1 MRLRVLTWHVHG
13 SYLYYLSHVP
23 HELYVPVREGRP
35 PGYVGLPPGGFPWPE
50 NLHEIPAEQV
60 PALEL
65 DAVLSQTHD
74 QWLVERDRLLSP
86 VQRRLPRLHVEHD
99 PPREHPVD
107 QRHPVDDP
115 EALLVHVTHFNELMW
130 DSGATPTRVVEHG
143 VAVPED
149 VRWTGELD
157 RGLVLVNDLPTR
169 GRRLGADIYRRV
181 RAEIPLDLV
190 GMGSEDEPG
199 GLGEVPHDELP
210 EFAARYRFLF
220 NPIRYTSLGLA
231 VLEAMAVGL
240 PVVAVAAT
248 EHAVAVRDGVNGYA
262 ETSVDRLVARMRGL
276 LADHD
281 EARRLGEAARST
293 ARERHSVERFARDW
307 DEALRTAAGAYVTGP
322 ASPARGSFARASSAA
337 SASFSTTM

>member
-240 PVVAVAAT
+240 PVIGSDVAGIRQLLPHWLLFDPAAPASLLERCRVLFDDVAYRRAAA
-248 EHAVAVRDGVNGYA
+248 HGSSKVREFTADVLSPRRRA
-262 ETSVDRLVARMRGL
+262 L
-276 LADHD
+276 LA
-281 EARRLGEAARST
+281 ELRQLALAPLEPQRAAP
-293 ARERHSVERFARDW
+293 
-307 DEALRTAAGAYVTGP
+307 ALRPAAALSDYPG
-322 ASPARGSFARASSAA
+322 
-337 SASFSTTM
+337 

>member
-1 MRLRVLTWHVHG
+1 MTRLRILTWHVHG

-23 HELYVPVREGRP
+23 HDLFVPVRDGRP

-50 NLHEIPAEQV
+50 NLHEVPAEDV
-60 PALEL
+60 PGLEL

-86 VQRRLPRLHVEHD
+86 GQRELPRLHVEHD

-115 EALLVHVTHFNELMW
+115 AALLVHVTHFNDLMW
-130 DSGATPTRVVEHG
+130 DSGRTPTRVVEHG

-149 VRWTGELD
+149 VRWTGELE
-157 RGLVLVNDLPTR
+157 RGLVLVNDLDTR
-169 GRRLGADIYRRV
+169 GRRLGADVYRRV

-190 GMGSEDEPG
+190 GMGSETEPG

-210 EFAARYRFLF
+210 AFAARYRFLF

-240 PVVAVAAT
+240 PVVAVGAT
-248 EHAVAVRDGVNGYA
+248 EHAVAIRDGVSGYT
-262 ETSVDRLVARMRGL
+262 ETSVERLIARMRAL
-276 LADHD
+276 LADN
-281 EARRLGEAARST
+281 EEAARLGAA
-293 ARERHSVERFARDW
+293 ARRIARDRYSVERFAADW
-307 DEALRTAAGAYVTGP
+307 DGVFRSVVSRAAAPV
-322 ASPARGSFARASSAA
+322 A
-337 SASFSTTM
+337 